1 MGQGRDVSKLGSW
14 VFRRRIEGGDYGWE
28 QLEEE
33 ADGINRIRE
42 EDEVREGLLSMLS
55 LLGVRDTFGRGV
67 EMQKPP

>member
-1 MGQGRDVSKLGSW
+1 
-14 VFRRRIEGGDYGWE
+14 
-28 QLEEE
+28 LEEE
-33 ADGINRIRE
+33 ADGIIRIRE